1 MFETLESRRLRSG
14 GGETLFISGTT
25 GPDSIII
32 TQTPANIV
40 VTING
45 VTVNHARSW
54 VNPSPNQYTPPSY
67 GFLSGIQVSAGDS
80 NDVYTVIS
88 VDLAANTIT
97 LRNPWGTDAGGAANG
112 GWVQGSDDGYITIT
126 LAEWQDNF
134 GSSYGAAV

>member
-1 MFETLESRRLRSG
+1 MFESLESRRLFSG
-14 GGETLFISGTT
+14 GGVPLNLTGTPA
-25 GPDSIII
+25 PDTILI
-32 TQTPANIV
+32 TQTPTDIV
-40 VTING
+40 VTLNG
-45 VTVNHARSW
+45 VTTKYARSW